1 MPIHKVYRR
10 TLSKVEQQLLK
21 EKEDEINHIKQQK
34 KAAWIKKQNE
44 IKKYNQHTFT
54 PTRTSKTT
62 KESTK
67 QITIIAYK
75 APVPILGY
83 NWKCLNNSWAD
94 QTEFED
100 IRKQML
106 MRMAYKLMKC

>member
-1 MPIHKVYRR
+1 MPIRKVQRR

-21 EKEDEINHIKQQK
+21 EKEDEINRVKQLK

-44 IKKYNQHTFT
+44 IKKYNKQTFT
-54 PTRTSKTT
+54 LTQVPYTMKVP
-62 KESTK
+62 TK
-67 QITIIAYK
+67 QITIIAHK
-75 APVPILGY
+75 TPTPTIGY

-106 MRMAYKLMKC
+106 LRMAYKLMKC

>member
-1 MPIHKVYRR
+1 MPIRKVQRR

-21 EKEDEINHIKQQK
+21 EKEDEINRVKQQK

-44 IKKYNQHTFT
+44 IKKYNKQTFT
-54 PTRTSKTT
+54 VTQVPNTIKTSA
-62 KESTK
+62 K
-67 QITIIAYK
+67 QIITMTHTTPTLIRE
-75 APVPILGY
+75 Y

-100 IRKQML
+100 IRKHML
-106 MRMAYKLMKC
+106 LRMAYKLMKC

>member
-1 MPIHKVYRR
+1 MPIRKVQRR

-21 EKEDEINHIKQQK
+21 EKEDEINRVKQLK

-44 IKKYNQHTFT
+44 IKKYNKQTSTLTQVPNTMKTF
-54 PTRTSKTT
+54 
-62 KESTK
+62 TK
-67 QITIIAYK
+67 QITTITHTPSTLICEC
-75 APVPILGY
+75 

-100 IRKQML
+100 IRKHML
-106 MRMAYKLMKC
+106 LRMAYKLMKC

>member
-1 MPIHKVYRR
+1 MPIHKVQRR

-21 EKEDEINHIKQQK
+21 EKEDDIKRIKQQK

-54 PTRTSKTT
+54 PTRASNTT
-62 KESTK
+62 KVQTK
-67 QITIIAYK
+67 RITIIAHK
-75 APVPILGY
+75 TPTPVLGY

-106 MRMAYKLMKC
+106 LRMAYKLMKC

>member
-21 EKEDEINHIKQQK
+21 EKEDEITRTKQQK

-44 IKKYNQHTFT
+44 IKKYNQPTFT
-54 PTRTSKTT
+54 PTRASKTT

-67 QITIIAYK
+67 RITIIAYK
-75 APVPILGY
+75 SPVPILG

>member
-44 IKKYNQHTFT
+44 IKKYNQPTFT

-67 QITIIAYK
+67 RITIIAYK
-75 APVPILGY
+75 VPLPILGY